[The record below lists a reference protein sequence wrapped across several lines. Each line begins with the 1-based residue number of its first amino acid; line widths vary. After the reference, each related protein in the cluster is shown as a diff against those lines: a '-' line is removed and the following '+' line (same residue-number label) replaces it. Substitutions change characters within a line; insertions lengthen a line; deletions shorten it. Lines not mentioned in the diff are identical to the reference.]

1 MKNNLSAPKRVEV
14 IFNTLYLLTAAVLGL
29 ILLFHNGQDVV
40 KLWGIMALIL
50 AVGDAFHLIPR
61 IAAAY
66 TGQARRFQAAM
77 GIGKMLTSI
86 TMTLFYVV
94 LWQAGLLLFD
104 LDLTSFSL
112 ILYLLAFIR
121 IVLCLFPQNRWTSPS
136 AEGDPLWGIYRN
148 IPFVLQG
155 IMVLW
160 LFASYGSGL
169 PAIRWLWLAI
179 LLSFLFYLP
188 VVLWVHKK
196 PKLGMLML
204 PKTCAYVWI
213 IFMGFWLI

>member
-1 MKNNLSAPKRVEV
+1 MKNNLPVPKRMEV
-14 IFNTLYLLTAAVLGL
+14 IFNTLYLLTATVIGL
-29 ILLFHNGQDVV
+29 ILLFHSGQDVA

-66 TGQARRFQAAM
+66 TGEERRFQTPM
-77 GIGKMLTSI
+77 GIGKLLTSI
-86 TMTLFYVV
+86 TMTLFYVT
-94 LWQAGLLLFD
+94 LWQAGLLLFN
-104 LDLTSFSL
+104 LDLTSLSL
-112 ILYLLAFIR
+112 ALYLLAFIR
-121 IVLCLFPQNRWTSPS
+121 IVLCLFPQNRWTS
-136 AEGDPLWGIYRN
+136 ARGEGDPRWGIYRN
-148 IPFVLQG
+148 MPFVLQG
-155 IMVLW
+155 AMVLW
-160 LFASYGSGL
+160 LFAAYGGGL
-169 PAIRWLWLAI
+169 PAIRWMWLAI

-213 IFMGFWLI
+213 IAMGFWL